1 MWLEIFDIGLLAG
14 AAAAIASG
22 LIQGYSGFAGAL
34 IIVPVLAVVFSPIEA
49 IAITVVAGLAG
60 NIVLTRDAAK
70 SANWREVG
78 AVSAAIAVT
87 VPVGL
92 LFLVSAEPA
101 IIRRGMGI
109 FILLAAFL
117 LMSGWSYKGTRGL
130 VSSTGVGFVSGLIIG
145 AFGVPSG
152 PVFVVYFLSAPVPVP
167 VQRANIIMTVSVTL
181 TIMMIGLI
189 VEGAYAAET
198 VVRSAIIAPLYLIA
212 AHFGKVLFLTVPA
225 TWFNKVA
232 YTLLLASGTMALLA

>member
-1 MWLEIFDIGLLAG
+1 MGIEILDIGLLAG
-14 AAAAIASG
+14 AAAAIAGG

-34 IIVPVLAVVFSPIEA
+34 IIVPVLAVLFSPIEA

-60 NIVLTRDAAK
+60 NLVLTRNAAK
-70 SANWREVG
+70 STDWREAGV
-78 AVSAAIAVT
+78 VSAAIAVSI
-87 VPVGL
+87 PLGL
-92 LFLVSAEPA
+92 LFLISAEPMV
-101 IIRRGMGI
+101 IRRGMGI

-117 LMSGWSYKGTRGL
+117 LMSGWTYKGSRGIL
-130 VSSTGVGFVSGLIIG
+130 SGAGVGLVSGLIIG

-189 VEGAYAAET
+189 VEGVYGVET
-198 VVRSAIIAPLYLIA
+198 VVRSLIIAPLYIIA
-212 AHFGKVLFLTVPA
+212 AHFGKLLFLSVPA

-232 YTLLLASGTMALLA
+232 YTLLLASGTLALLA

>member
-1 MWLEIFDIGLLAG
+1 MGFEILDIGLLAG
-14 AAAAIASG
+14 SLAAIASG

-34 IIVPVLAVVFSPIEA
+34 VIVPVLAVLFSPIEA

-60 NIVLTRDAAK
+60 NLVLTRNAAK
-70 SANWREVG
+70 SVNWREAGV
-78 AVSAAIAVT
+78 VSLAIAISI
-87 VPVGL
+87 PLGL
-92 LFLVSAEPA
+92 LFLLSAEPLV
-101 IIRRGMGI
+101 IRRGMGV

-117 LMSGWSYKGTRGL
+117 LMSGWTYQGTRG
-130 VSSTGVGFVSGLIIG
+130 VISATGVGLVSGLIIG

-152 PVFVVYFLSAPVPVP
+152 PVFVVYFLSAPVPVA

-181 TIMMIGLI
+181 TTMMIGLI
-189 VEGAYAAET
+189 VEGAYTADI
-198 VVRSAIIAPLYLIA
+198 VVRSLIIAPLYLIA

-232 YTLLLASGTMALLA
+232 YSLLLASGIMALLA